1 MTSFWQWFIGEWK
14 KRKPAIMKTIF
25 TNFHTITRL
34 LVMMLLIGVG
44 NTAFA
49 QIPNS
54 GFEDW
59 AVVNTWNEEPVDWET
74 GNGPTVIQV
83 TKSEDAY
90 QGQYSMKVEA
100 QQMGLGSYGY
110 AEATFPMTYVPAS
123 LDFYVKTFNAYGSA
137 AVTIGFYNE
146 DALFMEFYWMT
157 ADTLDEWTPVVLQ
170 LVQNEPV
177 LTEARIRVETMVG
190 DFVPGESILWIDAM
204 GFATI
209 DAVDDAS
216 ASSITVYPNP
226 CDDVLH
232 LKGAAAGTG
241 YAISDITGREVFSG
255 VTAGY
260 STSLD
265 VGGLTSGIYLLKLG
279 QGANE
284 SVRKIIVK

>member
-1 MTSFWQWFIGEWK
+1 
-14 KRKPAIMKTIF
+14 MKTIF

-34 LVMMLLIGVG
+34 LVLMLLIGVG
-44 NTAFA
+44 KTAFA

-74 GNGPTVIQV
+74 GNGQTAIQV
-83 TKSEDAY
+83 SKSEDAY
-90 QGQYSMKVEA
+90 QGQYSMKIEA
-100 QQMGLGSYGY
+100 QPIGLGSYGY
-110 AEATFPMTYVPAS
+110 AETTFPMAYIPAS
-123 LDFYVKTFNAYGSA
+123 LDFYVKAFNAYGGA
-137 AVTIGFYNE
+137 VVTIGFYNE
-146 DALFMEFYWMT
+146 DVLFMEFQWT
-157 ADTLDEWTPVVLQ
+157 TGDTLEEWTPVVLQ

-190 DFVPGESILWIDAM
+190 DFAPGESILWIDAM
-204 GFATI
+204 GFETI
-209 DAVDDAS
+209 DAVNDAD

-241 YAISDITGREVFSG
+241 YAVSDITGREVFSG
-255 VTAGY
+255 VTAGH
-260 STSLD
+260 STTLD
-265 VGGLTSGIYLLKLG
+265 VSELTSGIYLLKLG
-279 QGANE
+279 HGVQE